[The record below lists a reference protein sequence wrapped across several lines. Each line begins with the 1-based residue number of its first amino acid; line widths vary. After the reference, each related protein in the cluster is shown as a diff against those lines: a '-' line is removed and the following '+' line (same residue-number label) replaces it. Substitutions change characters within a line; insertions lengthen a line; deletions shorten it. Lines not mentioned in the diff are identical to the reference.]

1 MNTAGWRFGDV
12 SEPDHC
18 DALWDEKGDLLVVQA
33 SFCEGEHRA
42 YHVGDFEPIIR
53 QILELHQQ
61 GFVHGDLRFFN
72 IVLRGKDGSLIDF
85 DLGGR
90 IGEVTFPKG
99 YRFDLP
105 DGDRFGKP
113 GELILEYHDWYAF
126 VNALEKY
133 HDFHPP
139 AYATSRYDRH
149 CMRDALDDIKMV
161 LKEMTPGVVVVDEID
176 FGTMLLDFVQEYGEW
191 KCTPTTKYASTL
203 EENPSG
209 RATGTPLKK

>member
-1 MNTAGWRFGDV
+1 
-12 SEPDHC
+12 
-18 DALWDEKGDLLVVQA
+18 
-33 SFCEGEHRA
+33 
-42 YHVGDFEPIIR
+42 
-53 QILELHQQ
+53 
-61 GFVHGDLRFFN
+61 
-72 IVLRGKDGSLIDF
+72 VLRGKEGSLIDF

-113 GELILEYHDWYAF
+113 GEFILEYHDWYAF
-126 VNALEKY
+126 VKVLLSY

-139 AYATSRYDRH
+139 DKTASREDKREMHVACADIWIALAELGPDDDDYD
-149 CMRDALDDIKMV
+149 
-161 LKEMTPGVVVVDEID
+161 LKAFVD
-176 FGTMLLDFVQEYGEW
+176 MLLDFVQEYGEW

-209 RATGTPLKK
+209 RATGAPLKK